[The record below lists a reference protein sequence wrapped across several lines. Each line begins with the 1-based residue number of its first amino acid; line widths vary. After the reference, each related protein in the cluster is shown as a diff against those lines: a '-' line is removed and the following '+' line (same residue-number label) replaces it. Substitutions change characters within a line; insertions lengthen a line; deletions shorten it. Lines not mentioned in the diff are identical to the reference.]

1 MRKLTARRRVRARE
15 LEAHLRGESHCLCR
29 RQQIRAD
36 LQPLVNR
43 RPGITVP
50 VPVRVRVR
58 VRVWVRVPV
67 RVPIRVERLLEAR
80 TARPLG
86 AWLGLGLDLDLDS
99 ELELELGLGL
109 GLGPAWRLATLA
121 AAQAWVPCGCDAPLT
136 PAAAA
141 VVAPPLVG

>member
-1 MRKLTARRRVRARE
+1 MLRKLTARRRVRARE

-29 RQQIRAD
+29 RQQVRAD
-36 LQPLVNR
+36 LQPLVNWG
-43 RPGITVP
+43 PGITVPVPVP

-58 VRVWVRVPV
+58 VRVRVPV

-109 GLGPAWRLATLA
+109 G
-121 AAQAWVPCGCDAPLT
+121 
-136 PAAAA
+136 
-141 VVAPPLVG
+141 